1 MQNNIGSNVKLLK
14 NKMIKIYLVGV
25 SCIGKSTIGK
35 LLARELDFVFYD
47 FDKEIEKYFGK
58 PIEYIRE
65 NFLFSYSYREE
76 TRIVLRELLNKKENL
91 VIASCPSGLRDVYLR
106 EYKKSREN
114 KENTL
119 ISIHISD
126 KPENILRRIT
136 FYDKES
142 RLLKK
147 KLSEKEKRLYLKD
160 IKKEITFFK
169 KFNNRADYEF
179 NIEGL
184 ELDKILNSLIDFLN
198 SKNEE
203 LKRYISLRIPVYPDI
218 NSGNIR

>member
-1 MQNNIGSNVKLLK
+1 
-14 NKMIKIYLVGV
+14 MIKIYLVGV
-25 SCIGKSTIGK
+25 SDVGKSAVGE
-35 LLARELDFVFYD
+35 LLAMELDFVFYD

-58 PIEYIRE
+58 PIECIQE
-65 NFLFSYSYREE
+65 NFLFPYSYREE
-76 TRIVLRELLNKKENL
+76 TRIVLRELLNKKGNS

-114 KENTL
+114 KENIL

-126 KPENILRRIT
+126 KPENILERIT

-142 RLLKK
+142 RLLNK
-147 KLSEKEKRLYLKD
+147 KLSEKEKRLYLKK
-160 IKKEITFFK
+160 IKKEITFFN

-184 ELDKILNSLIDFLN
+184 KLDKIPKCLIDFLE

-203 LKRYISLRIPVYPDI
+203 FKRYIRQRITQK
-218 NSGNIR
+218 SGYI

>member
-1 MQNNIGSNVKLLK
+1 MV
-14 NKMIKIYLVGV
+14 KIYLVGI
-25 SCIGKSTIGK
+25 SCVGKSTIGE
-35 LLARELDFVFYD
+35 LLAMELDFVFYD

-58 PIEYIRE
+58 PIECMQE
-65 NFLFSYSYREE
+65 KFLFPHSYREE
-76 TRIVLRELLNKKENL
+76 TRIVLRELLNKKGNS

-106 EYKKSREN
+106 EYKKSKEN

-126 KPENILRRIT
+126 KPENILERLT
-136 FYDKES
+136 FYDIES
-142 RLLKK
+142 RLLNK
-147 KLSEKEKRLYLKD
+147 KLSEKEKRLYLKE

-184 ELDKILNSLIDFLN
+184 KLDKIPKCLIDFLE

-203 LKRYISLRIPVYPDI
+203 FKRYIRQRITQR
-218 NSGNIR
+218 SGYI

>member
-1 MQNNIGSNVKLLK
+1 MVKV
-14 NKMIKIYLVGV
+14 YLVGI
-25 SCIGKSTIGK
+25 SCVGKSTIGE
-35 LLARELDFVFYD
+35 LLAGELDFVFYD
-47 FDKEIEKYFGK
+47 FDKETEKYFGK
-58 PIEYIRE
+58 PIECIQE
-65 NFLFSYSYREE
+65 NCLFPHSYREE
-76 TRIVLRELLNKKENL
+76 TRIVLRELLNKKGNS

-114 KENTL
+114 KENIL

-126 KPENILRRIT
+126 KPENILERIT

-142 RLLKK
+142 RLLNK
-147 KLSEKEKRLYLKD
+147 KLSEKEKRLYLKK
-160 IKKEITFFK
+160 IKKEITFFN

-184 ELDKILNSLIDFLN
+184 KLDKIPKCLIDFLE

-203 LKRYISLRIPVYPDI
+203 FK
-218 NSGNIR
+218 

>member
-1 MQNNIGSNVKLLK
+1 MV
-14 NKMIKIYLVGV
+14 KIYLVGV
-25 SCIGKSTIGK
+25 SCVGKSTIGK
-35 LLARELDFVFYD
+35 LLAGELDFVFYD

-58 PIEYIRE
+58 PIECIQE
-65 NFLFSYSYREE
+65 NFLFPYSYREE
-76 TRIVLRELLNKKENL
+76 TRIVLRELLNKKGNS

-126 KPENILRRIT
+126 KPENILERIT

-142 RLLKK
+142 MLLNK
-147 KLSEKEKRLYLKD
+147 KLSEKEKRLYLKE
-160 IKKEITFFK
+160 IKKEITFFN

-184 ELDKILNSLIDFLN
+184 KLDKTPKYLIDFLN
-198 SKNEE
+198 SKNSEF
-203 LKRYISLRIPVYPDI
+203 KRYMRQRKTQKSR
-218 NSGNIR
+218 

>member
-1 MQNNIGSNVKLLK
+1 
-14 NKMIKIYLVGV
+14 MIRIYLVGV
-25 SCIGKSTIGK
+25 SDVGKSTIGK
-35 LLARELDFVFYD
+35 LLAMELDFVFYD

-58 PIEYIRE
+58 PIECIQE
-65 NFLFSYSYREE
+65 NFLFPYSYREE
-76 TRIVLRELLNKKENL
+76 TRIVLRELLNKKGNS

-126 KPENILRRIT
+126 KPENILERIT

-142 RLLKK
+142 MLLNK
-147 KLSEKEKRLYLKD
+147 KLSEKEKRLYLKK
-160 IKKEITFFK
+160 IKKEITFFN

-179 NIEGL
+179 NREGL
-184 ELDKILNSLIDFLN
+184 KLDKIPKCLIDFLE

-203 LKRYISLRIPVYPDI
+203 FKRYMMQRIAQK
-218 NSGNIR
+218 SGYI